1 MVRGRRHHNNKGLRK
16 IQRGKIQRQVEDMS
30 KRILG
35 RGSYAPSNF
44 RRFLR
49 SSNQDG

>member
-1 MVRGRRHHNNKGLRK
+1 MKGRRHHNNKGTRK
-16 IQRGKIQRQVEDMS
+16 IQRGKVARQVEDMAR
-30 KRILG
+30 RILG
-35 RGSYAPSNF
+35 RGDYAPSSL